1 MKVFQEMFETSDES
15 SLRAFIRDRKARFNW
30 FRRVIVHPDR
40 TRIIDVNRNE
50 LVLPGIT
57 YDHPLLE
64 LVMKEAGAS
73 YDLTTLHTQPTTL
86 GATREHPCGAC
97 YPWAHDR
104 IS

>member
-1 MKVFQEMFETSDES
+1 MKVSQEKFETSDEET
-15 SLRAFIRDRKARFNW
+15 LRALIRDRKARFNW

-40 TRIIDVNRNE
+40 TRIIDINRNE
-50 LVLPGIT
+50 LVFQGIT
-57 YDHPLLE
+57 YGNPLLE

-73 YDLTTLHTQPTTL
+73 YDLSTLHSQPSAQS
-86 GATREHPCGAC
+86 GAREHACGAC